1 MLNKTITVGLIPENA
16 FYLTVKL
23 PKWMILKVSLFSI
36 NSERLVYTFNILSE
50 KLSWSKHARVLF
62 RDIQI
67 LLLKIQILQSPFK
80 L

>member
-1 MLNKTITVGLIPENA
+1 MLNKTITVGLIPEIA

-23 PKWMILKVSLFSI
+23 PKWIILKVSLFSI

-62 RDIQI
+62 PDIHIVLIQI
-67 LLLKIQILQSPFK
+67 EILRSSFK